1 MSLVTLNKQSRQ
13 LTIHSVFIIYGDAA
27 SDSVAQRIAND
38 IDSHWNE
45 PMPSINFR
53 NDLYSVHFNTRGECQ
68 QDLKPETVWYN
79 DNPELYFFRVEDFVI
94 GNISFVDGLN
104 SNTGYF
110 KLDNLLQTS
119 TTAAHE
125 FGHCLGLEHPDELD
139 IRGKGQPGIMYPRGT
154 ICDPQFQYDPA
165 AVPLQPGGTL
175 MPHHRIVSQGDI
187 DGLRLSRLN
196 FNEMG
201 KASLGGFSSMYHEK
215 HLPPEAAL

>member
-1 MSLVTLNKQSRQ
+1 MATVTIQKQSRQ
-13 LTIHSVFIIYGDAA
+13 VIINSTIIIYGDAA
-27 SDSVAQRIAND
+27 SPEIAERIAND
-38 IDSHWNE
+38 INSLWNG
-45 PMPSINFR
+45 PGASAMFR
-53 NDLYSVHFNTRGECQ
+53 NDLFSVHFNTKGVCRHE
-68 QDLKPETVWYN
+68 LKPETVWYN
-79 DNPELYFFRVEDFVI
+79 DDPTLYFFRVEDYVI

-187 DGLRLSRLN
+187 DGLRLSRLS

-215 HLPPEAAL
+215 HSPPETVL